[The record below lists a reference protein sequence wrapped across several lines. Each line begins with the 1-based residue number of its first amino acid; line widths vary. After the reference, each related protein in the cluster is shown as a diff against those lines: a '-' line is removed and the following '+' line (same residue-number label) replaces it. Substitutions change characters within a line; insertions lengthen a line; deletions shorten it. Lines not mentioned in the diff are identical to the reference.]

1 MRVALRAP
9 LTSLA
14 IARAEGIPTKRR
26 SRATLLKRIA
36 DIVTRTVPTH
46 SIYIFGSYARGEERS
61 ASDLDIYVHFLDG
74 KDTIAEKCVKTR
86 MALFDF
92 IYRQNNLSFDLVGDY
107 DSSHACKA
115 DSLDTLANVV
125 EREGVVIYG

>member
-1 MRVALRAP
+1 MCVALRAP

-92 IYRQNNLSFDLVGDY
+92 IYRQNNLGGDY